1 MSLKERIDQDLK
13 QAMLA
18 GDKNLVSTLR
28 GLKSAILYVEV
39 AKGVRDSGGLS
50 DTEVV
55 EILSKESKKR
65 QESADLYMQG
75 GDEAR
80 AASEL
85 AEKTVIDAYLP
96 EQMNEDQLKILI
108 DDAIQ
113 KIGAEDAKS
122 MGQIIG
128 QVKQQTAGQ
137 ADGATIARLVK
148 ERLAAWL
155 SSWVLQE
162 AAKAC
167 RADY

>member
-18 GDKNLVSTLR
+18 GDKSLVSTLR
-28 GLKSAILYVEV
+28 GLKSAVLYAEV

-50 DTEVV
+50 DPEVV

-65 QESADLYMQG
+65 QESADLYRQG

-85 AEKTVIDAYLP
+85 AEKTAIDDYLP
-96 EQMNEDQLKILI
+96 EQMDEEQLMALI
-108 DDAIQ
+108 SDIIQ
-113 KIGAEDAKS
+113 QTGATGVSS
-122 MGQIIG
+122 MGQIIS
-128 QVKQQTAGQ
+128 QAKQSTAGQ

-148 ERLAAWL
+148 ERLAA
-155 SSWVLQE
+155 
-162 AAKAC
+162 
-167 RADY
+167 